1 MKQNIIVSNDMANN
15 LNKRFNREIQKI
27 NNTLY
32 QKNKYVF
39 ELKPFK
45 DTVT

>member
-1 MKQNIIVSNDMANN
+1 MANN
-15 LNKRFNREIQKI
+15 LNKRCTREIQKI

-32 QKNKYVF
+32 QKKYVF

-45 DTVT
+45 DAVT